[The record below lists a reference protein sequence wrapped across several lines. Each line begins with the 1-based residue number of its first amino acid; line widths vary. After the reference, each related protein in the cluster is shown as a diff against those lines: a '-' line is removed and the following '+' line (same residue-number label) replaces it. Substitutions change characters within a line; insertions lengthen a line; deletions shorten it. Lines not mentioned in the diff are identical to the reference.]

1 MTRTQ
6 SSLHLK
12 HAGEAEAD
20 HDYSVWL
27 ALTDQA
33 PKLDLS
39 ISSFFAGTCRPS
51 GSDAPP
57 PPLLSF
63 IYTTVLYYHMMF
75 QLSTCI
81 QSLTSP
87 CSHPCSSSSLITHP
101 SNALLLNNQRPCLY
115 LKKRIKIDHQMRQ

>member
-6 SSLHLK
+6 SSLHVK

-39 ISSFFAGTCRPS
+39 ISSFFAGICRPS

-63 IYTTVLYYHMMF
+63 HLYHGF
-75 QLSTCI
+75 ILSYDVSIIHVYSISQVALFT
-81 QSLTSP
+81 SL
-87 CSHPCSSSSLITHP
+87 
-101 SNALLLNNQRPCLY
+101 AL
-115 LKKRIKIDHQMRQ
+115 